1 MTFKKQEEKL
11 GKLYKVNEKY
21 ENWKKIS
28 GKVWW
33 KSKDRNALVR
43 HMLNNNYAYKKEK
56 ILKKNKEAN
65 RQFLPGGVK
74 KKVEFYTSINNRKDF
89 FEKVIKIIKSKD
101 SLRYITYNLLYLYD
115 NDLYKGFTKVYNVLN
130 FLLIIWL

>member
-1 MTFKKQEEKL
+1 MLNKYIYKDKKRYGYEEKKKIIMTFKKQEEKL

-21 ENWKKIS
+21 ENWKKKIS

-56 ILKKNKEAN
+56 ILKKIRRLIDN
-65 RQFLPGGVK
+65 
-74 KKVEFYTSINNRKDF
+74 FYR
-89 FEKVIKIIKSKD
+89 V
-101 SLRYITYNLLYLYD
+101 
-115 NDLYKGFTKVYNVLN
+115 V
-130 FLLIIWL
+130 